1 MVHLKAIPS
10 FTSKSSQKTQNS
22 KKGSKRSKVRLELKM
37 NKKMAMRKRKF
48 LKLLKKDELHTS
60 YEIQLIRKEEQDVHK
75 RI

>member
-1 MVHLKAIPS
+1 
-10 FTSKSSQKTQNS
+10 
-22 KKGSKRSKVRLELKM
+22 M